1 MNVVISGDTAG
12 GLAAGARLLW
22 ERPGMPRR
30 GPRPAL
36 SLDKIARAGIA
47 IADRDGLAAVTM
59 QHVAD
64 ALGVTKMALYRYVPG
79 KTELVALMTDLAIGE
94 VPQDGGVPGDW
105 RARLGDWASQMFSR
119 FGRHPWALE
128 ATAGPRIIG
137 PNELGWAEQAVAA
150 LASTGLEG
158 GEMLDVAAT
167 LAGHVRAIAQQQ
179 SAQPDGSAEQSM
191 AAAIGPLL
199 AGREERF
206 PALSAA
212 LRSAARH
219 GSQDQALEFGIDRI
233 LDGVELLITR
243 RGQVPARPD
252 QQPP

>member
-1 MNVVISGDTAG
+1 MSGEGAD

-22 ERPGMPRR
+22 EGQGTPRR

-36 SLDKIARAGIA
+36 SLDQIAQAGIA

-59 QHVAD
+59 QRVAD
-64 ALGVTKMALYRYVPG
+64 AVGVTKMALYRYVPG

-94 VPQDGGVPGDW
+94 VPPGSGAPGEW
-105 RARLGDWASQMFSR
+105 RASLAGWAQRMFTR
-119 FGRHPWALE
+119 FCRHPWALE
-128 ATAGPRIIG
+128 AAAGARIIG

-150 LASTGLEG
+150 LAGTGLEG

-179 SAQPDGSAEQSM
+179 SAQPGGSAEQSLV
-191 AAAIGPLL
+191 AAMGALL
-199 AGREERF
+199 AGHEDRF

-212 LRSAARH
+212 LGSAARQ

-233 LDGVELLITR
+233 LDGVGLLIADR
-243 RGQVPARPD
+243 A
-252 QQPP
+252 QPGAQP